1 MVTRYKA
8 TEEEIRERHP
18 DAEPVPWT
26 EEVREVGAATDLSAS
41 HVARGGQARERTG

>member
-18 DAEPVPWT
+18 GAEPVPWT
-26 EEVREVGAATDLSAS
+26 EEVREVGEARSLSAA
-41 HVARGGQARERTG
+41 HVAQGADAKPIR